1 MADRTQS
8 CCRREYVGVVYH
20 CYDSGFWERCKH
32 FEADP
37 LFGDCKWYSCA
48 KYSSC
53 TCKEA
58 REEADKKA
66 LEEGASDES

>member
-8 CCRREYVGVVYH
+8 CCRREHVGVVYH
-20 CYDSGFWERCKH
+20 CGDSGFWERCKRYE
-32 FEADP
+32 EAE
-37 LFGDCKWYSCA
+37 GWGGCKWYSSA

-58 REEADKKA
+58 QEEA
-66 LEEGASDES
+66 EREGREQ

>member
-1 MADRTQS
+1 VESRTRS

-20 CYDSGFWERCKH
+20 CYDFGYWKRCKH
-32 FEADP
+32 FEIDP
-37 LFGDCKWYSCA
+37 VLSGCKWYSYA

-58 REEADKKA
+58 KAEADRLNAEMEAK
-66 LEEGASDES
+66 SV